1 MNRHFSK
8 EEIQM
13 AKKHKKRC
21 QTPLIIREMQL
32 KTTIS
37 PHLMQPVRMV
47 IIRQT
52 TNSNYW
58 QGQGEKRTL
67 NDVSISRNV
76 NWCSPMEKSVK
87 FPQKIKN
94 ITAQYSNST
103 SGCFLK
109 ENKHT
114 NINSK
119 RYMYTY
125 INCNIT
131 YSSQD
136 TAVP

>member
-8 EEIQM
+8 EETQM

-21 QTPLIIREMQL
+21 PISLIIREIQL

-37 PHLMQPVRMV
+37 PHLMQPVGMV
-47 IIRQT
+47 LIRQT

-67 NDVSISRNV
+67 NEISIGRNV
-76 NWCSPMEKSVK
+76 NWCSPMENRVK

-94 ITAQYSNST
+94 ITTQYSNST

-109 ENKHT
+109 ENKQT

-119 RYMYTY
+119 RDMYTY
-125 INCNIT
+125 IHCSIT